1 MRGENEM
8 SQEKMT
14 AARLHQ
20 AKAPLTIEEI
30 DTPRPGPGEALIEMK
45 ACGICATDVHTALEG
60 TVPTAYT
67 PITLGHEPSGV
78 ISRLGEGVKGWQEGD
93 RVAVYPQVTCG
104 TCPQCREGRDGIC
117 VNTRVLGMHR
127 EGAFADYL
135 VIPVKNLVRIPGN
148 VSFVEAAIMTDA
160 VATPFH
166 AVTRRGRVKPGET
179 VAVFGCGGL
188 GMNAILAC
196 RLSGAANIVAVD
208 TSDFALK
215 RALKVGADVAVKVV
229 DEKTYK
235 GVAKANGGRGVDV
248 AFEFVGINATIDQAV
263 RSLRRGGRAVI
274 AGIGPERIN
283 ISPPFF
289 FVYNDLTLIGSFG
302 SDIIDL
308 ENLMG
313 LAALGKLDFSESISS
328 VISLGE
334 VNQGISDL
342 DQKVGN
348 PVRIVVS
355 ME

>member
-1 MRGENEM
+1 M
-8 SQEKMT
+8 SGDKMK
-14 AARLHQ
+14 AARFREV
-20 AKAPLTIEEI
+20 KVPLAIEEI
-30 DTPRPGPGEALIEMK
+30 DIPRPGPGEALIEMK

-78 ISRLGEGVKGWQEGD
+78 ISELGEGVKGWKKGD
-93 RVAVYPQVTCG
+93 RVAILPQVTCG

-127 EGAFADYL
+127 EGAFADY
-135 VIPVKNLVRIPGN
+135 IAIAAKNLVKIPDN

-160 VATPFH
+160 VATPYH
-166 AVTRRGRVKPGET
+166 AVTKRGRVRPGET

-188 GMNAILAC
+188 GMNAVQAC
-196 RLSGAANIVAVD
+196 KLSGAAHVIAVD
-208 TSDFALK
+208 TSDFALE
-215 RALKVGADVAVKVV
+215 RALRAGADSVVKAGS
-229 DEKTYK
+229 EKTYK
-235 GVAKANGGRGVDV
+235 EVIAANGGGVDV

-274 AGIGPERIN
+274 VGIGPERIN

-289 FVYNDLTLIGSFG
+289 FVYNDLSLIGSFG
-302 SDIIDL
+302 CDISDL
-308 ENLMG
+308 ESLMS
-313 LAALGKLDFSESISS
+313 LAALGKFDLAESISS
-328 VISLGE
+328 VIPLSQ

-342 DQKVGN
+342 EKKVGN